1 MSSLIAGSPKL
12 KVALIQRFVPHYNL
26 IFYRKLAAT
35 SRYEWDFI
43 FDAHPGAGES
53 GLASDAVTLLPTR
66 PIRNVYLGPAVWQQG
81 VNDWLRQNRYRA
93 VVFELGWQIISNP
106 WLVRCAHQCG
116 TAVIPWTKGSA
127 ESGRPRP
134 WWRKQL
140 ERRFVHHCDAILA
153 YGQVSSRYFQDYGYP
168 AGRISIAQNT
178 VDVRT
183 IAENVPAN
191 RAQAVQLRA
200 KLKLPPGEVVFG
212 HLGRL
217 VPQKHVDRIIE
228 AFAAVRAQGLKAQLV
243 IAGDGPERVALEALA
258 RTAGVEQAVHF
269 CGRIPETEVG
279 GYFQLFDVF
288 VSAYSAGL
296 AVMEAMA
303 HGIIALITPE
313 ARPEIELIVD
323 GQTGFITRD
332 FSAAALQDGLHR
344 AAAAVQQGDMIGQY
358 AQART
363 LADATM
369 EKMVTAFD
377 QAIDH
382 ALQLRKSAK

>member
-1 MSSLIAGSPKL
+1 MSTSLAGSPKP

-26 IFYRKLAAT
+26 LFYRKLEAS
-35 SRYEWDFI
+35 SRYDWDFL
-43 FDAHPGAGES
+43 FDAHPGGGES
-53 GLASDAVTLLPTR
+53 GLASDAATLLPTR
-66 PIRNVYLGPAVWQQG
+66 PIRNSYFGPAVWQHG
-81 VNDWLRQNRYRA
+81 VNRWLRQYRYRA
-93 VVFELGWQIISNP
+93 VVFELGWQIVSNP

-127 ESGRPRP
+127 ESGRTRP
-134 WWRKQL
+134 WWRQQL
-140 ERRFVHHCDAILA
+140 ERKFIQQCDAILA
-153 YGQVSSRYFQDYGYP
+153 YGQVSSRYFQAYGYP
-168 AGRISIAQNT
+168 VARISIAQNT

-183 IAENVPAN
+183 IAENVPLN
-191 RAQAVQLRA
+191 RDQAVRLRS

-243 IAGDGPERVALEALA
+243 IAGDGPERANLEALA
-258 RTAGVEQAVHF
+258 RTAGLEQSVHF
-269 CGRIPETEVG
+269 CGRIPESEVG

-303 HGIIALITPE
+303 HGIITLITPE

-323 GQTGFITRD
+323 GQTGFVTRD
-332 FSAAALQDGLHR
+332 FSAAALQEGLHR
-344 AAAAVQQGDMIGQY
+344 AATAVQQGVPIGQN
-358 AQART
+358 ART
-363 LADATM
+363 RALAEATM
-369 EKMVTAFD
+369 EKMVIAFD

-382 ALQLRKSAK
+382 ALQLRKSS